1 MTTAAGSL
9 EHPTSGI
16 LSLIFGILGLV
27 LIPVIGA
34 ILALVFGYQCRRD
47 VAAEPGRY
55 RDDFGKVGRVLG
67 WIGLALAVLGVLV
80 LVAFFGIL
88 AASL

>member
-1 MTTAAGSL
+1 MTTAPGNL

-27 LIPVIGA
+27 VIPVIGA
-34 ILALVFGYQCRRD
+34 ILALVFGYQCRKE

-55 RDDFGKVGRVLG
+55 RDDFGRVGRVLG
-67 WIGLALAVLGVLV
+67 WIGLVLTVLGVLV
-80 LVAFFGIL
+80 VLAFFGVL